1 MRRLVDGEQCVGT
14 LYVVATPIGNLED
27 MSPRAIRILGEVALI
42 AAEDTRHSR
51 RLLTHFGIATPL
63 VSYHEHNQRERRQ
76 RLLDALSEGDV
87 ALISDAG
94 TPGISDPGVDLVASA
109 IEAGH
114 RVSPIP
120 GPSALSAAVSV
131 SGLIDGPF
139 VNVGFLPRGGGERT
153 RVLARAAAS
162 GLPLVILE
170 SANRLAGTI
179 KELSRVLSA
188 RRAVV
193 ARELTKLHEEVR
205 AGTLDELGGWAEAQ
219 PLRGEIVLIVE
230 GGAESPADEA
240 DVQTLIATLRRSG
253 LSASQAAREAAAIS
267 GLPRSEL
274 YRLATAIDSG
284 TSVGLEAELTL
295 ANEDTLQDALG
306 DKKRP
311 K

>member
-1 MRRLVDGEQCVGT
+1 VGT

-27 MSPRAIRILGEVALI
+27 MSPRAIRTLREVSLI

-51 RLLTHFGIATPL
+51 RLLTHFGVSTPL
-63 VSYHEHNQRERRQ
+63 LSYHEHNQRERRQ
-76 RLLDALSEGDV
+76 RLLDALSDGDV

-94 TPGISDPGVDLVASA
+94 TPGISDPGVDLVASVMA
-109 IEAGH
+109 AGH

-139 VNVGFLPRGGGERT
+139 VTIGFLPRVGRERT

-170 SANRLAGTI
+170 SANRLAGTL
-179 KELSRVLSA
+179 KELSRTLGA
-188 RRAVV
+188 RKAVV
-193 ARELTKLHEEVR
+193 ARELTKLHEEVK
-205 AGTLDELGGWAEAQ
+205 AGTLDELGTWAEAE
-219 PLRGEIVLIVE
+219 PPRGEIVLIVE
-230 GGAESPADEA
+230 GGAETPADEG
-240 DVQTLIATLRRSG
+240 DVETLIATLRQSG

-274 YRLATAIDSG
+274 YRLATAIVPG
-284 TSVGLEAELTL
+284 PSVGLEAKLPLTD
-295 ANEDTLQDALG
+295 EDALQDPLR
-306 DKKRP
+306 DEKRP
-311 K
+311 ERGKT

>member
-1 MRRLVDGEQCVGT
+1 VGT

-27 MSPRAIRILGEVALI
+27 MSPRAIRILREVSLI

-51 RLLTHFGIATPL
+51 RLLTHFGVSTPL
-63 VSYHEHNQRERRQ
+63 LSYHEHNQRERRQ
-76 RLLDALSEGDV
+76 RLLDALSDGDV

-94 TPGISDPGVDLVASA
+94 TPGISDPGVDLVASVMA
-109 IEAGH
+109 AGH

-139 VNVGFLPRGGGERT
+139 VTLGFLPRVGRERT

-170 SANRLAGTI
+170 SANRLAGTL
-179 KELSRVLSA
+179 KELSQVLGA
-188 RRAVV
+188 RKAVV
-193 ARELTKLHEEVR
+193 ARELTKLHEEVK
-205 AGTLDELGGWAEAQ
+205 AGTLDELGSWAKAE
-219 PLRGEIVLIVE
+219 PPRGEIVLIVE
-230 GGAESPADEA
+230 GGAETPADEG
-240 DVQTLIATLRRSG
+240 DVETLIATLRRSG

-274 YRLATAIDSG
+274 YRLATAIVPG
-284 TSVGLEAELTL
+284 PSVGLEAKLPLTD
-295 ANEDTLQDALG
+295 EDALQDPLR
-306 DKKRP
+306 DEKRP
-311 K
+311 ERGKT